1 MQSVKIRKTALPAL
15 TMAAAASAFAIKS
28 ASAASLSLY
37 YGDTAGTTSANS
49 DGIYVNFGGEP
60 STANTAIGGLSGGST
75 IMIKPN
81 QSTPTTISLAPGG
94 YLSISINALL
104 TGDTNPD
111 GGLAEATPAGT
122 VIEPNNLGVTS
133 LGIRVP
139 VSANDANGSILQP
152 VANGPSYTRFAGTPG
167 YNSYA
172 VVNQSTSEPG
182 GSEAPDY
189 YGRISPG
196 DVEQNSG
203 SVAANTQIFGDDDDL
218 GEGSRADLAEIQT
231 LSASTAT
238 YSNSTEFFR
247 NLIYQAGNPG
257 VVTLSPFVD
266 TSATGYWSVAS
277 PASNEVK
284 GVYRSPT
291 NYQFTY
297 FGANDTVGRLPV
309 LVIDV
314 VGEQPA
320 HAIVTLGSS
329 APTPAY
335 GTSSGTLTVTGGNF
349 AQISGLS
356 DVTDYVEASGWNPP
370 AEQEVYGLDV
380 LVNGNQANS
389 AQLATLINAIDGDN
403 TAPNSATSSP
413 GLTASQTNPGGFPS
427 QYDLFLTFASGSSE
441 LNSTDYLG
449 IDLSSS
455 NDSNLVGYSFSAV
468 AIVPEPMSVGLLA
481 VGGVGLL
488 ARRNRRRAQTL
499 GESAERILGISRGP
513 SMETKGRGSLRRE
526 NFREM

>member
-1 MQSVKIRKTALPAL
+1 MQTVKYRKRVLSAL
-15 TMAAAASAFAIKS
+15 TMAAASTFAIKS
-28 ASAASLSLY
+28 ASAVSLRLY
-37 YGDTAGTTSANS
+37 YGDTAGTTNANS
-49 DGIYVNFGGEP
+49 DGIYVNAGGEP
-60 STANTAIGGLSGGST
+60 TTANTAIGGLSGGTT

-94 YLSISINALL
+94 YLSISINALI
-104 TGDTNPD
+104 TGDANPD
-111 GGLAEATPAGT
+111 GGLAEATPTGT
-122 VIEPNNLGVTS
+122 AVEPNNLGLTT

-152 VANGPSYTRFAGTPG
+152 VANGPSYTTFNGTPG
-167 YNSYA
+167 YKSYA
-172 VVNQSTSEPG
+172 VVNQSTTAPG
-182 GSEAPDY
+182 GSEVPDY
-189 YGRISPG
+189 DTSSPG

-203 SVAANTQIFGDDDDL
+203 SVGANVQIFGGDDN
-218 GEGSRADLAEIQT
+218 LAQNPRTEISAIQT

-257 VVTLSPFVD
+257 IVTLSPFVD
-266 TSATGYWSVAS
+266 TTATGYWSVS
-277 PASNEVK
+277 TPASNEVR

-291 NYQFTY
+291 SYQFTY
-297 FGANDTVGRLPV
+297 FGANDTVGTLPV

-335 GTSSGTLTVTGGNF
+335 GTSSGTLTVTGGNGTYNF

-356 DVTDYVEASGWNPP
+356 DVTNYVEASGWNPS

-468 AIVPEPMSVGLLA
+468 AIVPEPMSIGLLA

-488 ARRNRRRAQTL
+488 ARRNRCGA
-499 GESAERILGISRGP
+499 
-513 SMETKGRGSLRRE
+513 
-526 NFREM
+526 